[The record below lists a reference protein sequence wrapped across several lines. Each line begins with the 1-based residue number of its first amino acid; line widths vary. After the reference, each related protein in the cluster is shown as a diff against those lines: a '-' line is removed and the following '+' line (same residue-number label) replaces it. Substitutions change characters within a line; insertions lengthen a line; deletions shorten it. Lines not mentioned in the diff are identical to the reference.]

1 MLLLNFRQEKNL
13 NYIDKFNKPLLYNIN
28 SNLKSLIFPRGNS
41 MKKTLLLLLI
51 SMSIFVLS
59 CKIEIPIKE
68 MNSAKSGIKRSY
80 EVKADKYD
88 PENLKKAEAFLLL
101 SHDYLKKED
110 VKKAKDEA
118 INSAKA
124 SETAINNS
132 LPKLA
137 ADSLNEAQKAKDDLQ
152 NLNPEVYA
160 AEEYKMANETL
171 KKAADSNTSK
181 QFWESYLDSKKAKPV
196 FILAKELC
204 LAALPGI
211 KEKQKILTARK
222 NELESSKWADEGKTE
237 LLEADKFLASAG
249 ADISAENLKSASAN
263 LTEAENKLNT
273 AKVKILK
280 ISARESIA
288 VMREEIKVLT
298 QNRGNEFAEQE
309 LSSAAVSL
317 NDADAYLTA
326 DDSENTSQKILEAEK
341 ILAAARAKINRGS
354 ALERIKSVE
363 NLFEKVKLS
372 DKEKKFTADFDD
384 AESILNESKKYYD
397 ESALELSMS
406 KADESEALLNSIS
419 IALEK
424 DSGSMVSGIDSE
436 KIASD
441 EKIYIVKYRKKNTD
455 CLWRISLIVYKN
467 ARLWPL
473 IYKANKQQ
481 IKDPD
486 LIFPGQRFIIP
497 PYPEKSIKKK
507 DEKISEPEKKDQ
519 ANENT
524 VKPEEKKSEAAS
536 DTPEKKESSESSAE
550 KSVNP
555 EEKKDTAPA
564 Q

>member
-1 MLLLNFRQEKNL
+1 M
-13 NYIDKFNKPLLYNIN
+13 KFFL
-28 SNLKSLIFPRGNS
+28 F
-41 MKKTLLLLLI
+41 LLLI
-51 SMSIFVLS
+51 SMSIFAIS

-137 ADSLNEAQKAKDDLQ
+137 ADSLNEAQKAKDELQ

-160 AEEYKMANETL
+160 ADEYKMANETL

-181 QFWESYLDSKKAKPV
+181 QYWESHLDSKKAKPV
-196 FILAKELC
+196 FVLAKELC

-211 KEKQKILTARK
+211 KEKHKILTDRK
-222 NELESSKWADEGKTE
+222 NELESNKWSDEGKTE
-237 LLEADKFLASAG
+237 LLEADKFLVSAAS
-249 ADISAENLKSASAN
+249 DISAENLKSASAN
-263 LTEAENKLNT
+263 LAEAENKLNA

-288 VMREEIKVLT
+288 VMREEIKTLA

-309 LSSAAVSL
+309 LSSAALSL

-326 DDSENTSQKILEAEK
+326 DDSENASQKILESEK
-341 ILAAARAKINRGS
+341 TLSSARAKINKGT

-363 NLFEKVKLS
+363 NLQIKVKS
-372 DKEKKFTADFDD
+372 KDKEKKFTADFDG
-384 AESILNESKKYYD
+384 AESILNESKKHYD
-397 ESALELSMS
+397 EDALELSMS
-406 KADESEALLNSIS
+406 KADESEALLNSIL

-424 DSGSMVSGIDSE
+424 DSGSMVSGGDSDR
-436 KIASD
+436 IFSD
-441 EKIYIVKYRKKNTD
+441 ESIYIVKYRKKDTD

-473 IYKANKQQ
+473 IYKANKRQ

-497 PYPEKSIKKK
+497 PYPEKINKKK
-507 DEKISEPEKKDQ
+507 DDKVPEPEKKDQ
-519 ANENT
+519 SGENT
-524 VKPEEKKSEAAS
+524 VKPEEKKSEANS
-536 DTPEKKESSESSAE
+536 DTSDKKDSSESSSE
-550 KSVNP
+550 KNVNP
-555 EEKKDTAPA
+555 EEKKETAPA
-564 Q
+564 E

>member
-1 MLLLNFRQEKNL
+1 
-13 NYIDKFNKPLLYNIN
+13 
-28 SNLKSLIFPRGNS
+28 
-41 MKKTLLLLLI
+41 MKKIFFLFLI
-51 SMSIFVLS
+51 SMSVFAIS

-137 ADSLNEAQKAKDDLQ
+137 ADTITEAQKARDDLQ

-160 AEEYKMANETL
+160 AAEYKMANDTL
-171 KKAADSNTSK
+171 KKAEDSNASK

-211 KEKQKILTARK
+211 KEKHKNLTLRK
-222 NELESSKWADEGKTE
+222 NELETNKWADEGKTE
-237 LLEADKFLASAG
+237 LLEADKFLVSAG
-249 ADISAENLKSASAN
+249 ADISAENIKSASAN
-263 LTEAENKLNT
+263 LTEAENKLNA

-280 ISARESIA
+280 ISAKESIA
-288 VMREEIKVLT
+288 VMREEIKTLA

-309 LSSAAVSL
+309 LLSAGESL

-326 DDSENTSQKILEAEK
+326 DDSENASQKILESEK
-341 ILAAARAKINRGS
+341 TLSSARTKINKGT

-363 NLFEKVKLS
+363 NLQIKVKS
-372 DKEKKFTADFDD
+372 KDKEKKFTQDLDN
-384 AESILNESKKYYD
+384 AESILNGSKKHYD
-397 ESALELSMS
+397 EDALELSMS
-406 KADESEALLNSIS
+406 KADESEALLNSIL

-424 DSGSMVSGIDSE
+424 DSGSLVSGGDSDR
-436 KIASD
+436 ISTD
-441 EKIYIVKYRKKNTD
+441 ETIYIVKYRKKDTD

-473 IYKANKQQ
+473 IYKANKRQ

-497 PYPEKSIKKK
+497 PYAEKKIMKK
-507 DEKISEPEKKDQ
+507 DEKVPEPEKKQTDDS
-519 ANENT
+519 N
-524 VKPEEKKSEAAS
+524 VKPEEKKSETET
-536 DTPEKKESSESSAE
+536 DTSVKKEDSEPSSG
-550 KSVNP
+550 KNVNP

-564 Q
+564 E